1 MPGHPPQAP
10 PRRTTNERFDVRD
23 AWIKPDFRGTPK
35 AEDLHAE
42 LNKLGEQ
49 GCELVSAMRTSLVE
63 PTRRYPQGLNG
74 DHRP

>member
-10 PRRTTNERFDVRD
+10 PRRPTNERFDVRD

-49 GCELVSAMRTSLVE
+49 GCELVSALRTSLVE

>member
-49 GCELVSAMRTSLVE
+49 GCELVSALRTSLVE
-63 PTRRYPQGLNG
+63 PTRRYPK
-74 DHRP
+74 RRKA